1 MAGGTRVVRNL
12 YRDSVSLMQL
22 SNALCA
28 LPGIV
33 QASVVMATEANLA
46 LLRAAGL
53 AGGKIEAGA
62 NDLLIALEG
71 KGEQALAGA
80 FRHAESALR
89 AEPAQS
95 ESGPAA
101 LAPRSIRMAL
111 AADPAASLAL
121 ISTPGEYAAAEA
133 RKALR
138 SGLDV
143 MLFSDNVSL
152 EDEIELKTF
161 ARKNGR
167 IVMGPDCGTAIVN
180 GAPLAF
186 ANVVRRGPVGCVAAS
201 GTGLQQVT
209 CLVDRLGSGISQA
222 IGTGGHDL
230 HEAVGGITMLAGI
243 AALGKDTATK
253 VIVLISKP
261 PAPAVAR
268 KVLRAASRVGK
279 PIVVNFV
286 GAARDTIVGANLHPV
301 ATLEEAAHA
310 AVALANGRKPS
321 GRLGASPRAKRPRF
335 ATTQRYVRGLYSGG
349 TFCYEASLL
358 LGETL
363 KGVWS
368 NAPLHPEQRIP
379 DVWKSREHTLIDL
392 GDDEFTRGRPHPMI
406 DHRLRN
412 ERIVKEAADPQTAVI
427 LLDVVLGHGAHAD
440 PAAVMAPAIEA
451 ARKRAAKARR
461 TIAFVGSVCGTRA
474 DPQNLA
480 RQEAALRA
488 AGVTLAP
495 SNAAAVR
502 LAASLVPTKSR
513 S

>member
-1 MAGGTRVVRNL
+1 
-12 YRDSVSLMQL
+12 
-22 SNALCA
+22 
-28 LPGIV
+28 
-33 QASVVMATEANLA
+33 
-46 LLRAAGL
+46 
-53 AGGKIEAGA
+53 
-62 NDLLIALEG
+62 
-71 KGEQALAGA
+71 
-80 FRHAESALR
+80 
-89 AEPAQS
+89 
-95 ESGPAA
+95 
-101 LAPRSIRMAL
+101 
-111 AADPAASLAL
+111 
-121 ISTPGEYAAAEA
+121 
-133 RKALR
+133 
-138 SGLDV
+138 
-143 MLFSDNVSL
+143 
-152 EDEIELKTF
+152 
-161 ARKNGR
+161 
-167 IVMGPDCGTAIVN
+167 
-180 GAPLAF
+180 
-186 ANVVRRGPVGCVAAS
+186 
-201 GTGLQQVT
+201 
-209 CLVDRLGSGISQA
+209 
-222 IGTGGHDL
+222 
-230 HEAVGGITMLAGI
+230 MLAGI
-243 AALGKDTATK
+243 AVLGKDPATK

-268 KVLRAASRVGK
+268 KVLRAASRIGK
-279 PIVVNFV
+279 PVVVNFV
-286 GAARDTIVGANLHPV
+286 GAARDTIAGANLHPV

-310 AVALANGRKPS
+310 AVALANGRKPF
-321 GRLGASPRAKRPRF
+321 RRPGASPRAKRPRF
-335 ATTQRYVRGLYSGG
+335 AATQRYVRGLYSGG

-368 NAPLHPEQRIP
+368 NAPLRPEQRIA

-412 ERIVKEAADPQTAVI
+412 ERIAKEAADPQTAVI

-451 ARKRAAKARR
+451 ARKRAANARR

-502 LAASLVPTKSR
+502 LAAALVPGGRR